1 MSGMLAA
8 RRTVAVA
15 LAAITLALATPG
27 PATSETLDDMLV
39 RMQEASE
46 ALGRGDHRTAFA
58 LFQPLAEK
66 GFPRAQFALG
76 LMYEKGQGAGQNDAR
91 AAQWYARA
99 AGQDL
104 AEAQVSLGFMYFQG
118 RGVGKDRAE
127 AAYWFRQA
135 AGQGNATAQFN
146 LGVLYRSGEGVAA
159 DDSEAL
165 AWFRKAA
172 AQGHGG
178 ASKAVEMYRAL
189 GIE

>member
-1 MSGMLAA
+1 MNGMPAMKKTAA
-8 RRTVAVA
+8 AA
-15 LAAITLALATPG
+15 LAAIAFSLAPPG
-27 PATSETLDDMLV
+27 PATAETLDDMLV
-39 RMQEASE
+39 QMEEASE
-46 ALGRGDHRTAFA
+46 ALGRGDYQTAFA

-66 GFPRAQFALG
+66 EFPQAQFALG
-76 LMYEKGQGAGQNDAR
+76 LMYEKGQGAAQDDAR

-118 RGVGKDRAE
+118 RGVAQDHAE

-135 AGQGNATAQFN
+135 AEQGNARAQFN
-146 LGVLYRSGEGVAA
+146 LGVLYMSGEGVAE
-159 DDSEAL
+159 DDAEAV

-172 AQGHGG
+172 AQGHGSAG
-178 ASKAVEMYRAL
+178 KMLDMYRAV